1 LSAKVV
7 EGLKETASLKNIKIK
22 IERPK
27 ELLSPIMVDKEKI
40 GIAVQNL
47 VDNAIKY
54 TPAGGKVTITLSKN
68 GNQAFFKIAD
78 SGVGIPQDQQD
89 RIFSKFFRGSNVVRL
104 ETEGSG
110 LGLYTTKN
118 IIESHKGKIWFE
130 SKEGEGTTFTLLF
143 LSPHRQFFKLGVKYK
158 I

>member
-89 RIFSKFFRGSNVVRL
+89 RIFSKFFRGSKCCSIGNRRFW
-104 ETEGSG
+104 
-110 LGLYTTKN
+110 LGLVYYQ
-118 IIESHKGKIWFE
+118 E
-130 SKEGEGTTFTLLF
+130 
-143 LSPHRQFFKLGVKYK
+143 YY
-158 I
+158 